1 MTAAGAIVLLAFA
14 TLATLLAGLVMAAQA
29 WSRRM
34 DQREREIIATTR
46 ATAEQAAQY
55 AAQTAR
61 LEQRVRVL
69 ETMLP
74 RQPDGPSPAAM
85 PQFN

>member
-1 MTAAGAIVLLAFA
+1 
-14 TLATLLAGLVMAAQA
+14 
-29 WSRRM
+29 M

-61 LEQRVRVL
+61 LEQRVHVL
-69 ETMLP
+69 ESMMQD
-74 RQPDGPSPAAM
+74 REPAAF
-85 PQFN
+85 PQFT

>member
-14 TLATLLAGLVMAAQA
+14 TLATLLVGLVMAAQA

-69 ETMLP
+69 EGMMQG
-74 RQPDGPSPAAM
+74 REPSAF